1 MRTLPKNGEY
11 LAMTQPSESKG
22 ATRPI
27 TRSKANEKWIGL
39 LFLVGT
45 VTFIVAFFYVLG
57 VFS

>member
-1 MRTLPKNGEY
+1 
-11 LAMTQPSESKG
+11 MTHPGESKG

-27 TRSKANEKWIGL
+27 TRSKANERWIGL

-57 VFS
+57 VYS